1 MAKNKKKKKN
11 SMSAELRPEFVVI
24 DVDISGEQS
33 IDGTALEIMESL
45 KDCVSKDLFELL
57 KAMLLGFNGDIQL
70 EMADD
75 LLDFTMWQVIHSTGC
90 CSVDVV
96 LEACY
101 RWIADEQGLI
111 RRGF

>member
-1 MAKNKKKKKN
+1 MAKKKKKKS

-24 DVDISGEQS
+24 DVDISGEQQ
-33 IDGTALEIMESL
+33 IDTTALEIMESL

-57 KAMLLGFNGDIQL
+57 KAMLLGFNGDVQL

-75 LLDFTMWQVIHSTGC
+75 LLDFAMRQVIHSTGC

-111 RRGF
+111 RRTF

>member
-1 MAKNKKKKKN
+1 MAKKKKKKS

-24 DVDISGEQS
+24 DVDISGEQQ
-33 IDGTALEIMESL
+33 IDTTALEIMESL

-70 EMADD
+70 EIADD
-75 LLDFTMWQVIHSTGC
+75 LLDFAMRQVIHSTGC

-101 RWIADEQGLI
+101 RWIAVEQGLI
-111 RRGF
+111 NRSL

>member
-1 MAKNKKKKKN
+1 MVKKKKKKS
-11 SMSAELRPEFVVI
+11 SMSDGLRPEFVVI

-57 KAMLLGFNGDIQL
+57 KAMLLGFNGDVQL

-75 LLDFTMWQVIHSTGC
+75 LLDFAMRQVIHSTGC

-101 RWIADEQGLI
+101 RWIAVEQGLI
-111 RRGF
+111 NRSL

>member
-1 MAKNKKKKKN
+1 MAKKKKKS
-11 SMSAELRPEFVVI
+11 SMLAGLRPEFVVI

-33 IDGTALEIMESL
+33 IDTTALEIMESL
-45 KDCVSKDLFELL
+45 KGCVSKDLFELL
-57 KAMLLGFNGDIQL
+57 KAMLLGFNGDIL
-70 EMADD
+70 
-75 LLDFTMWQVIHSTGC
+75 
-90 CSVDVV
+90 

>member
-57 KAMLLGFNGDIQL
+57 KAGWMKCG
-70 EMADD
+70 E
-75 LLDFTMWQVIHSTGC
+75 
-90 CSVDVV
+90 
-96 LEACY
+96 
-101 RWIADEQGLI
+101 RRI
-111 RRGF
+111 RRSCISQDRSFRTRRLKWRRVTIGCILISANTKLRTI